1 MINHKEKAIE
11 LVEKFKPHSFNG
23 AFEEDDKTMELY
35 HAKQCAIIH
44 CNLMID
50 FLDKERI
57 FEEIKNFNLL
67 KNEINNL

>member
-1 MINHKEKAIE
+1 MKAEEEKARN
-11 LVEKFKPHSFNG
+11 LVET
-23 AFEEDDKTMELY
+23 FEHETYSLVQGET
-35 HAKQCAIIH
+35 AKQCAIIH

-50 FLDKERI
+50 FCDEQRI